1 MANSFALDLRQCA
14 TTSSSSSPSSSSSSS
29 CLCSNADA
37 IVANRKRVS
46 AQHTSSLFPIRLHTR
61 LLKQRLSHSNGFG
74 KKPAQCRVI
83 QVKALAPDDG
93 AGDTNK
99 VPLWRKELTTSD
111 KSVAGTE
118 SSFADEFL
126 QSATM
131 EEDIVRLK
139 KKRDVEKR
147 MEKFQRS
154 SRDSSLEEKED
165 NGFAKTAIEKL
176 LVGDFFFILFILAW
190 LVAGVGEKAALKT
203 STLIDSWLPLWP
215 TIFQPALGIFMAG
228 ALVSALSGYLSKK
241 EEK

>member
-1 MANSFALDLRQCA
+1 MREEDLKTPEAIGISLLVQLMQSLSIVCSVVLKSVQLTHGFLPLKGSSALM
-14 TTSSSSSPSSSSSSS
+14 
-29 CLCSNADA
+29 
-37 IVANRKRVS
+37 
-46 AQHTSSLFPIRLHTR
+46 
-61 LLKQRLSHSNGFG
+61 
-74 KKPAQCRVI
+74 
-83 QVKALAPDDG
+83 QVKALASDDG

-147 MEKFQRS
+147 MERFQRS

-228 ALVSALSGYLSKK
+228 ALVSALSGYLSKR

>member
-1 MANSFALDLRQCA
+1 
-14 TTSSSSSPSSSSSSS
+14 
-29 CLCSNADA
+29 
-37 IVANRKRVS
+37 
-46 AQHTSSLFPIRLHTR
+46 
-61 LLKQRLSHSNGFG
+61 
-74 KKPAQCRVI
+74 
-83 QVKALAPDDG
+83 
-93 AGDTNK
+93 
-99 VPLWRKELTTSD
+99 
-111 KSVAGTE
+111 
-118 SSFADEFL
+118 
-126 QSATM
+126 M

-147 MEKFQRS
+147 MERFQRS
-154 SRDSSLEEKED
+154 NRDSSLEEKED

-228 ALVSALSGYLSKK
+228 ALVSALSGYLSKR

>member
-1 MANSFALDLRQCA
+1 
-14 TTSSSSSPSSSSSSS
+14 
-29 CLCSNADA
+29 
-37 IVANRKRVS
+37 VAKRHVS
-46 AQHTSSLFPIRLHTR
+46 AQRTSSVFPIRLNTH

-83 QVKALAPDDG
+83 QVKALASDDG

-147 MEKFQRS
+147 MERFQRS

-228 ALVSALSGYLSKK
+228 ALVSALSGYLSKR

>member
-1 MANSFALDLRQCA
+1 
-14 TTSSSSSPSSSSSSS
+14 
-29 CLCSNADA
+29 
-37 IVANRKRVS
+37 VANRKRVS
-46 AQHTSSLFPIRLHTR
+46 AQRTSSVFPIRLHTR
-61 LLKQRLSHSNGFG
+61 LLKQRLSHSNGFE

-118 SSFADEFL
+118 SSFADGFL

-154 SRDSSLEEKED
+154 NRDSSLEEKED

-228 ALVSALSGYLSKK
+228 ALVSALSGYLSKRQ
-241 EEK
+241 EK

>member
-1 MANSFALDLRQCA
+1 MANSLALDLRQCA
-14 TTSSSSSPSSSSSSS
+14 RTSPSSPSSSSS

-46 AQHTSSLFPIRLHTR
+46 AQRTSSVFPIPLHTR
-61 LLKQRLSHSNGFG
+61 LHKQRLSHSNGFG
-74 KKPAQCRVI
+74 KKPAHCRVI

-131 EEDIVRLK
+131 EEDIVRLR

-147 MEKFQRS
+147 MERFQRS

-228 ALVSALSGYLSKK
+228 ALVSALSGYLSKR

>member
-14 TTSSSSSPSSSSSSS
+14 RTSPSSPSSSSSS

-37 IVANRKRVS
+37 IVAKRHVS
-46 AQHTSSLFPIRLHTR
+46 AQRTSSVFPIRLNTH

-83 QVKALAPDDG
+83 QVKALASDDG
-93 AGDTNK
+93 AGDANK

-147 MEKFQRS
+147 MERFQRS

-228 ALVSALSGYLSKK
+228 ALVSALSGYLSKR

>member
-14 TTSSSSSPSSSSSSS
+14 RTSPSSPSSSSSSS

-37 IVANRKRVS
+37 IVAKRHVS
-46 AQHTSSLFPIRLHTR
+46 AQRTSSVFPIRLNTH

-83 QVKALAPDDG
+83 QVKALASDDG

-147 MEKFQRS
+147 MERFQRS

-228 ALVSALSGYLSKK
+228 ALVSALSGYLSKR

>member
-14 TTSSSSSPSSSSSSS
+14 RISPPSPSSSSSSSS

-37 IVANRKRVS
+37 IVVKRKRVS
-46 AQHTSSLFPIRLHTR
+46 AQRTSSVFPIRLNIR

-99 VPLWRKELTTSD
+99 VPLWRKELTASD
-111 KSVAGTE
+111 NSVAGTE

-147 MEKFQRS
+147 MERFQRN

-176 LVGDFFFILFILAW
+176 L
-190 LVAGVGEKAALKT
+190 
-203 STLIDSWLPLWP
+203 
-215 TIFQPALGIFMAG
+215 
-228 ALVSALSGYLSKK
+228 
-241 EEK
+241 